1 MLWKGEPRH
10 LFSYDSCRKWWCFCP
25 WPILLGFCSGSFEW
39 EWQVRKKTDCQ
50 QKMGAVFTRALWG
63 WVWARQER
71 KVCGWQGVCVTWIIV
86 WTPPAAAVASSQP
99 GQLGDGLW
107 SGERCTVWSLSN
119 LVYWIG
125 LQRIGAMF
133 PLSPVVLLSACRVN
147 VHLGAQLALGKTC
160 RNFLC
165 AQCVPS
171 GLAEWIMHSGD
182 IWGLVLAEEGLPSLC
197 YTVCQECTPLTVLWP
212 TGKAFMAS

>member
-1 MLWKGEPRH
+1 MLLPLTH
-10 LFSYDSCRKWWCFCP
+10 TSP
-25 WPILLGFCSGSFEW
+25 GFCSGSLEW
-39 EWQVRKKTDCQ
+39 EWQVRKKRNCQ
-50 QKMGAVFTRALWG
+50 QKMGALFTRALCG
-63 WVWARQER
+63 QVWTRPER
-71 KVCGWQGVCVTWIIV
+71 SVCGWCRVSVRHGCTV

-107 SGERCTVWSLSN
+107 SGEPCTVWSLSN
-119 LVYWIG
+119 SVYWIG

-133 PLSPVVLLSACRVN
+133 PLSPTALLSACSVN
-147 VHLGAQLALGKTC
+147 VHLGAQLALGKIC
-160 RNFLC
+160 RNLVC
-165 AQCVPS
+165 AQCVPR
-171 GLAEWIMHSGD
+171 GLAEWTMHAGD